1 MISIQ
6 GQKFTS
12 KDKDNDNWS
21 EGNCAIHRGG
31 GWWHNHCGGA
41 SLNGQYFP
49 YEQRDEPGDGGIRW
63 NRIKKDDY
71 SFKFSEMK
79 IKRA

>member
-1 MISIQ
+1 MFSLR
-6 GQKFTS
+6 GQKFST

-21 EGNCAIHRGG
+21 GGDCADLRGG
-31 GWWHNHCGGA
+31 GWWHNSCGGS
-41 SLNGQYFP
+41 SLNGHYFR
-49 YEQRDEPGDGGIRW
+49 YKHRSNPGEGGIRW
-63 NRIKKDDY
+63 NPIKKDDY